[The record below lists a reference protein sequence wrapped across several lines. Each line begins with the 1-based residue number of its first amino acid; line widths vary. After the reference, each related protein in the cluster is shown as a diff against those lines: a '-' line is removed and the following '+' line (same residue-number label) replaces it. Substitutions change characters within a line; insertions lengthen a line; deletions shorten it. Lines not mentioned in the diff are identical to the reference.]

1 MAIASVAFVLL
12 IITGLFLFL
21 RQRRRKKHATETSV
35 SSLTPILPMQGIE
48 ELEPV
53 RPSTLD
59 PKEEG
64 ATFPF
69 SPPALPSPTWKAR
82 TNFKRTSGLSIA
94 PSYYG
99 NSNFPDEMRSQTASQ
114 ALDPPIPP
122 VPRLKIPRNPA
133 SSRSTPDTVAAVS
146 PHSNGYSIVNTYLS

>member
-1 MAIASVAFVLL
+1 MLL

-21 RQRRRKKHATETSV
+21 RQRRRKKHATETNF

-53 RPSTLD
+53 RPSTFD
-59 PKEEG
+59 PNEG
-64 ATFPF
+64 SAAFPF

-99 NSNFPDEMRSQTASQ
+99 NSNFPDDGMRSQTASQ
-114 ALDPPIPP
+114 TLDPPIPP

-133 SSRSTPDTVAAVS
+133 SSRSTPDIVAAVS
-146 PHSNGYSIVNTYLS
+146 PHSNGYSIVNTNLS